1 MLDKI
6 EKKLLDFYTDGGT
19 AEDFFAARR
28 IKTAK
33 FRKMIRA
40 CFYLH
45 CIAALACIV
54 LSIVFGA
61 GFDIVKI
68 SVCALTS
75 VIFAFF
81 AVGDLEH
88 VKAISCVIDFAFA
101 AGAFVTAALGTHS
114 TLFIICGVI
123 MCVLGLSMIISA
135 AAAACKR
142 FLENASPFMTRRG
155 NTAQPADD
163 YDDIPDLPEEY
174 RLNLLMAQAQ
184 EQQLSPP
191 PPPPPPPISKMREL
205 ADQVCEI
212 ICGKSDK
219 SES

>member
-1 MLDKI
+1 MLEKI
-6 EKKLLDFYTDGGT
+6 EKKLLDFKTAGST

-28 IKTAK
+28 ARTAK
-33 FRKMIRA
+33 FRKVIRA

-54 LSIVFGA
+54 LSIAFSA

-114 TLFIICGVI
+114 TLYIICGII
-123 MCVLGLSMIISA
+123 MCVLGLLMMLSA

-142 FLENASPFMTRRG
+142 FLDNASPFMIRRE
-155 NTAQPADD
+155 NSTQPADE

-174 RLNLLMAQAQ
+174 RINLLMAQAQ
-184 EQQLSPP
+184 EQQPIPP
-191 PPPPPPPISKMREL
+191 PSPPPPPISKMREL

-212 ICGKSDK
+212 ICGGSDK